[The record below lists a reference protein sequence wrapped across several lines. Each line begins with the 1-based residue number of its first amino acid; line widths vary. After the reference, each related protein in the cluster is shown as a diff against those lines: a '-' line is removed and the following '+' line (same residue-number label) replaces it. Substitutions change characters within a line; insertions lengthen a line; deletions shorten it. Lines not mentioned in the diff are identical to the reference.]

1 MPFYIGTVV
10 PFIAIY
16 IFNWTVFIIIT
27 SSLICKKSIK
37 TQKDKKTISNFKQQ
51 LIIAMTLSSLFGLG
65 WGIGLLA
72 TQDIYSNKTVHDTVA
87 ALFILATTFHG
98 VLIFIM
104 HCLRSEKI
112 KNVWKKW
119 FFDVT
124 GREFGMR
131 SHESN
136 RASLSGNKLRSVSVN
151 DTKQHRVDEYELA
164 VALQSLRSV
173 KDCETSF
180 AMPVAEKEVK

>member
-1 MPFYIGTVV
+1 M
-10 PFIAIY
+10 
-16 IFNWTVFIIIT
+16 N
-27 SSLICKKSIK
+27 
-37 TQKDKKTISNFKQQ
+37 TQKDKKTIKQQ

-72 TQDIYSNKTVHDTVA
+72 TQDIYSNKAAHDTVA

-98 VLIFIM
+98 VFIFIM

-119 FFDVT
+119 FFGVT

-131 SHESN
+131 SHESDTTN
-136 RASLSGNKLRSVSVN
+136 RASSSGNKSITLKSVPVVDSKQDSVAN
-151 DTKQHRVDEYELA
+151 EYELA
-164 VALQSLRSV
+164 VVPHSVYSV
-173 KDCETSF
+173 KDCVTSF
-180 AMPVAEKEVK
+180 TMSMPDKNEKQCV

>member
-1 MPFYIGTVV
+1 
-10 PFIAIY
+10 
-16 IFNWTVFIIIT
+16 
-27 SSLICKKSIK
+27 
-37 TQKDKKTISNFKQQ
+37 
-51 LIIAMTLSSLFGLG
+51 MTLSSLFGLG

-72 TQDIYSNKTVHDTVA
+72 TQDLYSNISAHDTVA

-98 VLIFIM
+98 VFIFMM

-119 FFDVT
+119 FFGVT

-131 SHESN
+131 HESN
-136 RASLSGNKLRSVSVN
+136 TTNRASSSGRSVPVN
-151 DTKQHRVDEYELA
+151 TKQHRVDEYELA